1 MELADKRVLV
11 VGLGK
16 SGQAAALALT
26 RHGASVEICDI
37 KPLDSLDYALVDELL
52 KQGVKI
58 HAGGY
63 PQIEPVRYDML
74 VASPGI
80 SLEIEPFRQAF
91 MHSIPV
97 IGEVELAYQIKSP
110 WLVCWQ
116 LPAPTVKPPPRP
128 CWNTYFR
135 QTGGRLPLVAISAPL

>member
-11 VGLGK
+11 VDWAK
-16 SGQAAALALT
+16 AAAALALT

-63 PQIEPVRYDML
+63 PDRAGAL
-74 VASPGI
+74 
-80 SLEIEPFRQAF
+80 
-91 MHSIPV
+91 
-97 IGEVELAYQIKSP
+97 
-110 WLVCWQ
+110 
-116 LPAPTVKPPPRP
+116 
-128 CWNTYFR
+128 
-135 QTGGRLPLVAISAPL
+135 

>member
-1 MELADKRVLV
+1 M
-11 VGLGK
+11 
-16 SGQAAALALT
+16 
-26 RHGASVEICDI
+26 
-37 KPLDSLDYALVDELL
+37 VDELL

-110 WLVCWQ
+110 LVSVLAVTGTNGKTTTTALLEYILQADGRAGCRWWQ
-116 LPAPTVKPPPRP
+116 YRHPFDPA
-128 CWNTYFR
+128 
-135 QTGGRLPLVAISAPL
+135 G